1 MRFTFIHIVLVFIS
15 CQVLAQKEKLNLIDG
30 NELYQKGNYA
40 DAEAKYLES
49 LSEKPQYFEGSFNLG
64 DALFRQDKY
73 EEAARQFNYIAQNAE
88 DKSLKAKAYH
98 NLGNSM
104 LKAEKLAESID
115 AYKNALKLNPN
126 DEDTRYNLSY
136 ALKMQQQ
143 QQQQQQQQN
152 QDQNQDQEN
161 KEDQENQDN
170 QENQDQNQDQDQD
183 NKENKENQDQKDNQQ
198 QNQDQQNQEDQN
210 KQQQQTQQGEKISKE
225 DAERMLEAL
234 QMQEKNTQDKL
245 KKSRLKQGERIKI
258 EKDW

>member
-1 MRFTFIHIVLVFIS
+1 MKFTFIHIVLVFIS
-15 CQVLAQKEKLNLIDG
+15 CQVLAQKEKLNLISG
-30 NELYQKGNYA
+30 NDLYQKGNYA
-40 DAEAKYLES
+40 DAEVKYLES

-88 DKSLKAKAYH
+88 DKSLRAKAYH
-98 NLGNSM
+98 NLGNSL
-104 LKAEKLAESID
+104 LKAEKLVESID
-115 AYKNALKLNPN
+115 AYKNSLKLNPN

-143 QQQQQQQQN
+143 QQQQQQN
-152 QDQNQDQEN
+152 QDQSQDQEN
-161 KEDQENQDN
+161 KEDQENKDN
-170 QENQDQNQDQDQD
+170 QENKDQENNQDRDNKD
-183 NKENKENQDQKDNQQ
+183 NKESQDQKDNQQ
-198 QNQDQQNQEDQN
+198 QNQDQQKQDDQN
-210 KQQQQTQQGEKISKE
+210 QQQQQPQQGDKISKE